1 MANDSR
7 AKGKRAGRVGW
18 SLFYAGLFV
27 LVALLVV
34 FAVAPG
40 YMSPNSRSWSS
51 ATGYPAI
58 RRMLG
63 LAIPVPV
70 AQVSPHELQ
79 RVVSSE
85 GTLQYL
91 NEVPVNVDSI
101 GVLTALNVEPGST
114 IKRGDTLA
122 TLDTGGFAVRESAAN
137 LDQKNATYQNNK
149 RDFERQKDAYKRG
162 LVAQAAYE
170 LSEKNY
176 LVAAGQLQQAREGL
190 AKSMVSLSQKVFGG
204 ETGETDGPAVRPDGE
219 EPLRILAPIS
229 GKVSKVAAYVGET
242 LVRSGQSIVTIGD
255 KLLFRTT
262 VDQRDF
268 ERIKVGDKAD
278 IRLQAL
284 AGRTLRASVTRI
296 DPIVASSVDQQRTGQ
311 PQGTFY
317 AWLTIDDP
325 KVDATKLMP
334 GMMGYS
340 VVAQTYRSL
349 AVPESVLLRFSGG
362 EGTVLA
368 INGSNRIEVVPVQ
381 YSVDEHGWVGITS
394 GLPEGAR
401 VVLNGQ
407 IGLRAGDLV
416 DPR

>member
-1 MANDSR
+1 MAEGE
-7 AKGKRAGRVGW
+7 AKSKRAGRVGW
-18 SLFYAGLFV
+18 VLLYTGLFV
-27 LVALLVV
+27 FVALLIV

-51 ATGYPAI
+51 GTGYPAI

-63 LAIPVPV
+63 LAIPVPI
-70 AQVSPHELQ
+70 ARVSPHELR

-91 NEVPVNVDSI
+91 NEVPVNVDTI
-101 GVLTALNVEPGST
+101 GVLTAMSVQPGALV
-114 IKRGDTLA
+114 KRGEVLA
-122 TLDTGGFAVRESAAN
+122 ALDTGGFAVRESAAN
-137 LDQKNATYQNNK
+137 VDQKSATYQTNK
-149 RDFERQKDAYKRG
+149 RDYERQKDAYKRG
-162 LVAQAAYE
+162 LVAQTAYE

-176 LVAAGQLQQAREGL
+176 LVSAGALQQAREQL

-204 ETGETDGPAVRPDGE
+204 ETDEPSAHPDGD

-229 GKVSKVAAYVGET
+229 GKVSKVSAYVGQT
-242 LVRSGQSIVTIGD
+242 LARPGESIVTIGD
-255 KLLFRTT
+255 KLMFRTT

-268 ERIKVGDKAD
+268 ERIKLGDKAD
-278 IRLQAL
+278 LRLQAL
-284 AGRTLRASVTRI
+284 SGRTLHASVSRI
-296 DPIVASSVDQQRTGQ
+296 DPTVATSVDQQRTGQ

-317 AWLTIDDP
+317 AWLAIDDP
-325 KVDATKLMP
+325 KVDTTKLMP

-340 VVAQTYRSL
+340 VVSQSYRSL
-349 AVPESVLLRFSGG
+349 AVPESALLRFSGG

-368 INGSNRIEVVPVQ
+368 INDANRIEIVPVQ
-381 YSVDEHGWVGITS
+381 YSVDELGWVGITS

-416 DPR
+416 EPR

>member
-1 MANDSR
+1 VADDR
-7 AKGKRAGRVGW
+7 PAKGSRAGRIGW
-18 SLFYAGLFV
+18 TAFYAGLFV
-27 LVALLVV
+27 LVALLIV

-51 ATGYPAI
+51 ANGYPAI

-63 LAIPVPV
+63 LAIPVPI
-70 AQVSPHELQ
+70 AKVSMHELR

-91 NEVPVNVDSI
+91 NEVPVNVDTV
-101 GVLTALNVEPGST
+101 GVLTALHVEPGST
-114 IKRGDTLA
+114 TKRGDILA
-122 TLDTGGFAVRESAAN
+122 TVDTGGFAVRESAAN
-137 LDQKNATYQNNK
+137 VEQKNATYQTNK
-149 RDFERQKDAYKRG
+149 RDYERQKDAYKRG

-190 AKSMVSLSQKVFGG
+190 AKSMISLSQKVFGG
-204 ETGETDGPAVRPDGE
+204 ETDDPTAHPDGE

-229 GKVSKVAAYVGET
+229 GKVSKVGAYVGET
-242 LVRSGQSIVTIGD
+242 LVRPGETIVTIGD

-284 AGRTLRASVTRI
+284 AGRTVRASVTRI
-296 DPIVASSVDQQRTGQ
+296 DPIVASNVDQQRTGQ

-325 KVDATKLMP
+325 KIDATKLMP
-334 GMMGYS
+334 GMTGYS
-340 VVAQTYRSL
+340 VAAQSYRSL
-349 AVPESVLLRFSGG
+349 AVPESALLRFSGG

-368 INGSNRIEVVPVQ
+368 VNASNRIEVVPVQ
-381 YSVDEHGWVGITS
+381 YSVDEHGWVGIAS
-394 GLPEGAR
+394 GLPEGAI

-416 DPR
+416 EPR

>member
-1 MANDSR
+1 VADDR
-7 AKGKRAGRVGW
+7 PAKGSRAGRIGW
-18 SLFYAGLFV
+18 TAFYAGLFV
-27 LVALLVV
+27 LVALLIV

-51 ATGYPAI
+51 ANGYPAI

-63 LAIPVPV
+63 LAIPVPI
-70 AQVSPHELQ
+70 AKVSMHELR

-91 NEVPVNVDSI
+91 NEVPVNVDTV
-101 GVLTALNVEPGST
+101 GVLTALHVEPGST
-114 IKRGDTLA
+114 TKRGDILA
-122 TLDTGGFAVRESAAN
+122 TVDTGGFAVRESAAN
-137 LDQKNATYQNNK
+137 VEQKNATYQTNK
-149 RDFERQKDAYKRG
+149 RDYERQKDAYKRG

-190 AKSMVSLSQKVFGG
+190 AKSMISLSQKVFGG
-204 ETGETDGPAVRPDGE
+204 ETDDPTAHPDGE

-229 GKVSKVAAYVGET
+229 GKVSKVGAYVGET
-242 LVRSGQSIVTIGD
+242 LVRPGETIVTIGD

-284 AGRTLRASVTRI
+284 AGRTVRASVTRI
-296 DPIVASSVDQQRTGQ
+296 DPIVASNVDQQRTGQ

-325 KVDATKLMP
+325 KIDATKLMP
-334 GMMGYS
+334 GMTGYS
-340 VVAQTYRSL
+340 VAAQSYRSL
-349 AVPESVLLRFSGG
+349 AVPESALLRFSGG

-368 INGSNRIEVVPVQ
+368 VNASNRIELVPVQ

-394 GLPEGAR
+394 GLPEGAI

-416 DPR
+416 EPR